1 MNFQPGDS
9 ICNKYKCVLLL
20 GLPKVWETHTYTH
33 TNTQY
38 TYIYT
43 YKHTHTCTN
52 RSKLH
57 HRVEHHFWLV
67 LTIQQSFLIG
77 CGTSRVCSFTPYL
90 LGVKAVIATHKL
102 AHAHAGKHAKN
113 TSIDCQAQSPQ
124 SVLYIHAAGTSK
136 SKEGKEREERRR
148 ERERERERCQAV
160 IYDLKRQIN
169 STGCLTGPETSWI
182 TAQTRR
188 RGEAEKW
195 RKNETERSVVWQDWE
210 KV

>member
-1 MNFQPGDS
+1 MP
-9 ICNKYKCVLLL
+9 LLCL
-20 GLPKVWETHTYTH
+20 RRGQD
-33 TNTQY
+33 TQR
-38 TYIYT
+38 
-43 YKHTHTCTN
+43 K

-57 HRVEHHFWLV
+57 HREKHHFWLV
-67 LTIQQSFLIG
+67 LTFQQSFLIG

-90 LGVKAVIATHKL
+90 LGVKAVITTHKPT
-102 AHAHAGKHAKN
+102 HAHTNTHAKN

-124 SVLYIHAAGTSK
+124 SMLYVHAAGK
-136 SKEGKEREERRR
+136 SKEGRERKERGR
-148 ERERERERCQAV
+148 EIERERCQAV

-188 RGEAEKW
+188 RGEVEKW

-210 KV
+210 RV